1 MLDPNRS
8 GHIYIYIYLQVS
20 RRECFDLN
28 QHVFIMAF
36 CYCICKS
43 FEALESQNKLQ
54 QYKIGEIKKLSN
66 IRFINYNFGPMKV
79 KMRKWS
85 TFSKA
90 KLSPEYLLAQVTGG
104 VRRLPRLE
112 MVLAQFPPLRFNF
125 KPSQW
130 YGAKF
135 FSLRDRGRSEITM
148 DQRTFNRVK
157 LKWRGFSFTKT
168 AVWSCL
174 NYIAELL
181 QW

>member
-1 MLDPNRS
+1 MMLAQIHINISPQTLRS
-8 GHIYIYIYLQVS
+8 QNKWVS
-20 RRECFDLN
+20 GCLFLSS
-28 QHVFIMAF
+28 QCIA
-36 CYCICKS
+36 ICKS